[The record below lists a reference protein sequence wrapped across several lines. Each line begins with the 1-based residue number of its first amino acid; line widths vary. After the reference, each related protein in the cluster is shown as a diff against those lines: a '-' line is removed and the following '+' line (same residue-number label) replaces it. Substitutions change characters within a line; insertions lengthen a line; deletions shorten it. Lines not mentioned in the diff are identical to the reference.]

1 MAVPQQVVAPPLEA
15 APLLEAGPLLEVV
28 VPLPPWAVV
37 SPPVLVEVL
46 PLLGSAPEALPL
58 SEVPLRLW
66 GFRQTTRRVSLL
78 RKVSRLE

>member
-1 MAVPQQVVAPPLEA
+1 MAVPQQVAAPPLEA
-15 APLLEAGPLLEVV
+15 APLLEVV
-28 VPLPPWAVV
+28 VPLPLWAVV

-58 SEVPLRLW
+58 SEVPLHLW
-66 GFRQTTRRVSLL
+66 GFCQMQRVSLL

>member
-1 MAVPQQVVAPPLEA
+1 MAVPQQVVAPP
-15 APLLEAGPLLEVV
+15 LEAGPLLEVV

-66 GFRQTTRRVSLL
+66 GFHQTRRVSLL
-78 RKVSRLE
+78 RRVSRLE